1 MKKTRKSIILV
12 TLILILSLV
21 LAACSQP
28 SNTSNDKKD
37 TAKES
42 ITIAVTGPL
51 SGDYTQYGEAFRKG
65 TALKVKEINENGGI
79 DGKEV
84 KILLMD
90 DKNDPKEAANVAQ
103 RLVEDKSV
111 VGVIGHFSST
121 ASLATA
127 PIYQKAG
134 LVEFSPTASHPDFTK
149 QGSYMFRNINTQSI
163 EGPIVA
169 DMVVNRMKGKK
180 IAVVYINNDWG
191 ITAKDNFTSA
201 AKALGAEIVAEETFI
216 GGQTKDF
223 TPTLTK
229 INEKKPDVLFLAAFY
244 SETGMIAQQMKQLG
258 YDIPMAGLS
267 SLYNEELIK
276 LAGDAVEG
284 LYLSTN
290 FFPGD
295 TNPLVQDFITNFKAD
310 YSGDPDQ
317 FAAVA
322 YDTMGM
328 MIEAIK
334 TAGTDRTAI
343 RDTLAQMKDYP
354 GVTGDTTFNENRD
367 VVKTLKVLQ
376 IKDGKFTI
384 VE

>member
-1 MKKTRKSIILV
+1 MKKNRKS
-12 TLILILSLV
+12 LILIALLLVTAMV

-28 SNTSNDKKD
+28 TSSTNNEKD
-37 TAKES
+37 GAKES

-51 SGDYTQYGEAFRKG
+51 SGDYAQYGEAFRKG

-103 RLVEDKSV
+103 RLVEDKRV
-111 VGVIGHFSST
+111 VGVVGHFSST

-149 QGSYMFRNINTQSI
+149 QGTYMFRNINTQAI

-169 DMVVNRMKGKK
+169 DMVVNRMQGKK
-180 IAVVYINNDWG
+180 IAVIYINNDWG

-201 AKALGAEIVAEETFI
+201 AKELGAEIVAEETFI

-258 YDIPMAGLS
+258 YNIPMAGLS
-267 SLYNEELIK
+267 SLFNEELIK

-295 TNPLVQDFITNFKAD
+295 TNPLVQDFITNFKAE
-310 YSGDPDQ
+310 YNGDPDQ

-328 MIEAIK
+328 MIEAIQ
-334 TAGTDRTAI
+334 TAGTDRAAI
-343 RDTLAQMKDYP
+343 RDALAQMKDYP
-354 GVTGDTTFNENRD
+354 GVTGNTTFNENRD
-367 VVKTLKVLQ
+367 VVKSLKVLQ
-376 IKDGKFTI
+376 IRDGKFTV